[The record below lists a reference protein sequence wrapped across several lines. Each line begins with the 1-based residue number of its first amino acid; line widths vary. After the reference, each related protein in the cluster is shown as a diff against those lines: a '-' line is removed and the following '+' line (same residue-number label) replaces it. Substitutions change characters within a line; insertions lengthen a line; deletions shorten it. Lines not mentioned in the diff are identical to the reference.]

1 MSERELGEEGSYRRG
16 IEQLKS
22 DPYADSYWRN
32 RGGEGKSPWSAQ
44 EKPMGAAETPTA
56 LRIQVGGGHYPKD
69 AIQPVQF
76 IESNS
81 IPFLEGCV
89 IKRMVRHG
97 NKNGVEDLDKAIHEI
112 QLIKE
117 LRYGS

>member
-1 MSERELGEEGSYRRG
+1 MTTT
-16 IEQLKS
+16 S
-22 DPYADSYWRN
+22 DRN
-32 RGGEGKSPWSAQ
+32 RPFEYPGDYPLPAQ
-44 EKPMGAAETPTA
+44 EIPMGPGA
-56 LRIQVGGGHYPKD
+56 LDTQVGGTHYPKD

-76 IESNS
+76 IESNN

-97 NKNGVEDLDKAIHEI
+97 RKNGVEDLDKAIHEI

-117 LRYGS
+117 LRYGC

>member
-1 MSERELGEEGSYRRG
+1 MSERELGEEASYKRA
-16 IEQLKS
+16 IEKLET
-22 DPYADSYWRN
+22 DPYAESYWRN
-32 RGGEGKSPWSAQ
+32 RGGEGPSPWSAQ
-44 EKPMGAAETPTA
+44 EIPKAPGALET
-56 LRIQVGGGHYPKD
+56 QVGGTHYPKD

-81 IPFLEGCV
+81 IPFLEACV

-97 NKNGVEDLDKAIHEI
+97 KKNGVEDLDKAIHEI

-117 LRYGS
+117 LRYGC

>member
-1 MSERELGEEGSYRRG
+1 MNKGEWV
-16 IEQLKS
+16 
-22 DPYADSYWRN
+22 DPYDETYWRN
-32 RGGEGKSPWSAQ
+32 RGGEGRSPWSAQ
-44 EKPMGAAETPTA
+44 ETPKGTGGVRA
-56 LRIQVGGGHYPKD
+56 SDTQVGGAHYPKD
-69 AIQPVQF
+69 AIQPVEF

-81 IPFLEGCV
+81 LPFLEGCV